1 MKYFLNH
8 RLKEFPK
15 LTKIHKNVKN
25 ESLKIIIKN
34 DYDTISPTAFQKSP
48 QSFQIIIRLQK
59 NHTVTLHA
67 ENFMIPLKTINFR
80 KILNK
85 NK

>member
-15 LTKIHKNVKN
+15 LTKIHKNIKN

-34 DYDTISPTAFQKSP
+34 DYDTITQTAFHFQKSP
-48 QSFQIIIRLQK
+48 QSFQIIIRLRK
-59 NHTVTLHA
+59 SHTVTLHA
-67 ENFMIPLKTINFR
+67 ENFYDSIKNHKFS
-80 KILNK
+80 LNTQ
-85 NK
+85 